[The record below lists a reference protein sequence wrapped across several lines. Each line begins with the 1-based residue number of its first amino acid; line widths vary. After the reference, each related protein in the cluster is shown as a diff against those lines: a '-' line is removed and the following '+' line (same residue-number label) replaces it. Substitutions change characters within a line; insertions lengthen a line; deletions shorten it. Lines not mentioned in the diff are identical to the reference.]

1 MCTIGAHGS
10 VNFRK
15 QRARRKRRQELVR
28 KEENASPHLQIR
40 YRIDEDGNLV
50 DRREVIVRGV
60 PELKPKATSRISK
73 RKLKDQRHRRGK
85 GKRTLTESCK
95 EQIRRHLAKV
105 QAKPGNPPAPSDPT
119 TPSLPNGTKP
129 PWT

>member
-10 VNFRK
+10 VGFRK
-15 QRARRKRRQELVR
+15 QRARRRRRQER
-28 KEENASPHLQIR
+28 IRQAENGAPHLQIR

-50 DRREVIVRGV
+50 DRREVVVHGV
-60 PELKPKATSRISK
+60 PDLKPKATSRISK
-73 RKLKDQRHRRGK
+73 RKLKDQRYRRGK

-105 QAKPGNPPAPSDPT
+105 QAKPGNPPAPS
-119 TPSLPNGTKP
+119 LPVTDSNGTKP

>member
-10 VNFRK
+10 VGFRK
-15 QRARRKRRQELVR
+15 QRARRRRRQER
-28 KEENASPHLQIR
+28 IRNAENGAPHLQIR

-50 DRREVIVRGV
+50 DRREVVVHGV
-60 PELKPKATSRISK
+60 PELRDKKIRKKKHKHARK
-73 RKLKDQRHRRGK
+73 RP
-85 GKRTLTESCK
+85 RTLTESCK

-105 QAKPGNPPAPSDPT
+105 QAQPGNPPAPS
-119 TPSLPNGTKP
+119 LPVTDSNGTKP